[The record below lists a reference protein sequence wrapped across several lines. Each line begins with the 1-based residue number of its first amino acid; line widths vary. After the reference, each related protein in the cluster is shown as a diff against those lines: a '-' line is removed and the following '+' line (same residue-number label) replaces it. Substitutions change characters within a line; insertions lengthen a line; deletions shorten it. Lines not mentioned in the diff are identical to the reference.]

1 MLFRNLL
8 YPQASRVFS
17 RSISIVKIEKPT
29 LKDINVNEV
38 SSKVFNVELNRAKQL
53 NTFTPEFWSELKTAI
68 NFLSQY
74 SGCRSIV
81 LSAAG
86 KSFSAGIDLKESFTQ
101 ISTLLNDPTLDN
113 ARKARII
120 MDTMEGVQ
128 DSYSILEKCPKPVIS
143 AIHSHCIGAGVNMI
157 CSTDIRYASK
167 DTIFSIKEV
176 DVGMAADI
184 GTLNRIQKI
193 VGNDSLT
200 RELSFTGRDFN
211 VDEALKLGLI
221 SKIFDNKN
229 DCYDGAVETA
239 KMIAEKSPIGVQGTK
254 IVLNH
259 ARNHTIED
267 SLEFIKIWNASQL
280 LTEDIEAAAKG
291 VLTKK
296 KVVFNDV

>member
-1 MLFRNLL
+1 MLLRNLL
-8 YPQASRVFS
+8 CYQSSRLFS
-17 RSISIVKIEKPT
+17 RSISIAKIEKPT
-29 LKDINVNEV
+29 LKNINVNEI

-53 NTFTPEFWSELKTAI
+53 NTFTPEFWLELKSAI

-86 KSFSAGIDLKESFTQ
+86 KSFSAGIDLKETFTQ
-101 ISTLLNDPTLDN
+101 ISALSNDPTLDS
-113 ARKARII
+113 ARKARIL
-120 MDTMEGVQ
+120 MDTLKGFQ
-128 DSYSILEKCPKPVIS
+128 DCYSILEKCSRPIIS
-143 AIHSHCIGAGVNMI
+143 TIHSHCIGAGVNMI

-176 DVGMAADI
+176 DVGMTADM

-193 VGNDSLT
+193 VGNDSLA
-200 RELSFTGRDFN
+200 RELSYTGRDFN

-254 IVLNH
+254 VVLNH
-259 ARNHTIED
+259 ARNHSIED

-280 LTEDIEAAAKG
+280 LTEDLEIAAKS

-296 KVVFNDV
+296 KVVFKDV